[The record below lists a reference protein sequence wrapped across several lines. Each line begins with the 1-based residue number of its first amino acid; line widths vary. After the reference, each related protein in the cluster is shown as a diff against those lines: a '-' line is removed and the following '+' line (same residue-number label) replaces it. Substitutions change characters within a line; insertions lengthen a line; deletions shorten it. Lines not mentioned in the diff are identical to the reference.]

1 MQFEVPSAVRALC
14 AALRA
19 HGHEAVLVGGCV
31 RDALLARPVRD
42 WDVAT
47 SACVADVLALFPR
60 AMPIGASARHG
71 TALVPTEAGPVDVT
85 TFRGPDLASDLARRD
100 FTANAMAWRE
110 DERRLIDPHGGRDD
124 LAANRLRA
132 VGRAADRFAEDP
144 LRALRAARLY
154 SELGLVPDAAVEA
167 EMHAQ
172 AAALSQ
178 LAPERV
184 RSELARVLVGP
195 HAAAA
200 LALLRRAGIEA
211 QLVPSAR
218 ADSALVVGALPA
230 DLTLRLAAWLRGAV
244 RGRVLARLRF
254 GRNVAR
260 RVDRLLSLH
269 PLDAGW
275 DGSERGVRR
284 VRQRCGDEATLAD
297 LLALREAECAAAG
310 DGWATARIAA
320 LRSGLAASPTRTF
333 GPADLALRGDEVMA
347 TLASGPGPHVGQ
359 ALRHLVNCVVADPSA
374 NTPERL
380 RELLADWSRSTLPQP
395 PQLP

>member
-1 MQFEVPSAVRALC
+1 MRVEVPPAVIALC
-14 AALRA
+14 AALRVR
-19 HGHEAVLVGGCV
+19 GHEAVLVGGCV
-31 RDALLARPVRD
+31 RDSLLGRRVRD

-47 SACVADVLALFPR
+47 SASVAEVLALFPR
-60 AMPIGASARHG
+60 AMPVGASARHG
-71 TALVPTEAGPVDVT
+71 TALVPTDAGPVDVT
-85 TFRGPDLASDLARRD
+85 TFRGADLASDLAHRD
-100 FTANAMAWRE
+100 FTANAMAWRD
-110 DERRLIDPHGGRDD
+110 DERRLIDAHAGRDD
-124 LAANRLRA
+124 LAAQRLRA

-154 SELGLVPDAAVEA
+154 SELGLVPDAQIEA
-167 EMHAQ
+167 EMRAY
-172 AAALSQ
+172 AAAMTQ

-184 RSELARVLVGP
+184 RSELVRALVGP

-200 LALLRRAGIEA
+200 LALLRRTGIEA
-211 QLVPSAR
+211 LIVPGAR
-218 ADSALVVGALPA
+218 ADSALVIGALPA

-260 RVDRLLSLH
+260 RVERLLSLH

-284 VRQRCGDEATLAD
+284 VRQRSGDEATLAD

-310 DGWATARIAA
+310 DSWATARIAA
-320 LRSGLAASPTRTF
+320 LRTGLAASPTQTF

-347 TLASGPGPHVGQ
+347 ALASGPGPHVGQ
-359 ALRHLVNCVVADPSA
+359 ALRHLVNCVVADPST

-380 RELLADWSRSTLPQP
+380 RELLAAWSRSTLPELLRVP
-395 PQLP
+395 

>member
-1 MQFEVPSAVRALC
+1 
-14 AALRA
+14 
-19 HGHEAVLVGGCV
+19 VLVGGCV
-31 RDALLARPVRD
+31 RDSLLARRVRD

-47 SACVADVLALFPR
+47 SASVADVLALFPR

-85 TFRGPDLASDLARRD
+85 TFRGADLASDLAHRD
-100 FTANAMAWRE
+100 FTANAMAWRD
-110 DERRLIDPHGGRDD
+110 DERRLLDPHGGRDD
-124 LAANRLRA
+124 LAAQRLRA
-132 VGRAADRFAEDP
+132 VGRAAERFAEDP

-154 SELGLVPDAAVEA
+154 AELGLVPDALIET
-167 EMHAQ
+167 EMRAHAS
-172 AAALSQ
+172 ALAQ

-184 RSELARVLVGP
+184 RSELARALVGE
-195 HAAAA
+195 HAGAA
-200 LALLRRAGIEA
+200 LALLRRVGIEA
-211 QLVPSAR
+211 LFVPGAR
-218 ADSALVVGALPA
+218 ADSALVIGALPA

-284 VRQRCGDEATLAD
+284 VRQRSGDEATLAD

-310 DGWATARIAA
+310 DSWATARIAA
-320 LRSGLAASPTRTF
+320 LRAGLAASPTQTF

-347 TLASGPGPHVGQ
+347 ALASGPGPHVGQ
-359 ALRHLVNCVVADPSA
+359 ALRHLVNCVVTDPTA

-380 RELLADWSRSTLPQP
+380 RELLAEWSRASRPQHSRVP
-395 PQLP
+395 

>member
-1 MQFEVPSAVRALC
+1 
-14 AALRA
+14 
-19 HGHEAVLVGGCV
+19 
-31 RDALLARPVRD
+31 
-42 WDVAT
+42 
-47 SACVADVLALFPR
+47 
-60 AMPIGASARHG
+60 
-71 TALVPTEAGPVDVT
+71 VPTEAGPVDVT

-154 SELGLVPDAAVEA
+154 SELGLVPDAQIEA
-167 EMHAQ
+167 EMHAH
-172 AAALSQ
+172 ATALAQ

-184 RSELARVLVGP
+184 RSELARALVGP

-200 LALLRRAGIEA
+200 FALLRRAGIEA
-211 QLVPSAR
+211 QLVPGAR
-218 ADSALVVGALPA
+218 ADSALVIGALPA

-254 GRNVAR
+254 GRHVAR

-284 VRQRCGDEATLAD
+284 VRQRSGDEATLAD

-320 LRSGLAASPTRTF
+320 LRRGLAASPTQTF

-347 TLASGPGPHVGQ
+347 ALASGPGPHVGQ
-359 ALRHLVNCVVADPSA
+359 ALRHLVDCVVADPSA
-374 NTPERL
+374 NTRERL
-380 RELLADWSRSTLPQP
+380 RELLADWSGSALPE
-395 PQLP
+395 LPRVP